1 MSREYPKS
9 EVVAESI
16 VKALQA
22 SAGVHPVFRVD
33 EPELRALAA
42 RLRPLLEAA
51 QKDEEWDPLDYL
63 LGALHALFR
72 AMQLEFADRSAPL
85 DAAYWNGPLTRVRYM
100 QAGDI
105 RTDGKWLAGFYFNA
119 ALARIAAALDRI
131 VTLVEVRS
139 HGRKS
144 SGKFWERLQD
154 LGWGTW
160 HDPDF
165 ELASGQ
171 PSKAYSTYA
180 EVNFLKHDPKGRAT
194 GRQVTF
200 ADAISAFGE
209 VLDLTQ
215 RHVRLGGVAPP

>member
-1 MSREYPKS
+1 MSQEEQKS
-9 EVVAESI
+9 EVVADSI
-16 VKALQA
+16 VKALRA
-22 SAGVHPVFRVD
+22 SPGVHPVFRID
-33 EPELRALAA
+33 DPELRTLAD

-51 QKDEEWDPLDYL
+51 QTEEERAPLDYL

-72 AMQLEFADRSAPL
+72 ARQLEFVDRSGPL
-85 DAAYWNGPLTRVRYM
+85 DATYWNGPLTRVRYM

-139 HGRKS
+139 RGKKN
-144 SGKFWERLQD
+144 SGKFWERLQG

-160 HDPDF
+160 HKPDF
-165 ELASGQ
+165 KLASGQ

-200 ADAISAFGE
+200 ADAISAFRE

-215 RHVRLGGVAPP
+215 QYVQLGGAAPP

>member
-1 MSREYPKS
+1 MSQEETKS
-9 EVVAESI
+9 QVVGDAI
-16 VKALQA
+16 VGALRA
-22 SAGVHPVFRVD
+22 APGVHPVFRVD
-33 EPELRALAA
+33 DPELRGLAD
-42 RLRPLLEAA
+42 RLRLLLEAA
-51 QKDEEWDPLDYL
+51 QMDEVRDPLDYL

-72 AMQLEFADRSAPL
+72 ARQLEFVDRNAPL

-131 VTLVEVRS
+131 VTLIEVRS
-139 HGRKS
+139 HGTKR
-144 SGKFWERLQD
+144 SGKFWKRLQD

-160 HDPDF
+160 HDPEF
-165 ELASGQ
+165 GLASGE
-171 PSKAYSTYA
+171 PSKAYRTYA

-194 GRQVTF
+194 GRQVSF
-200 ADAISAFGE
+200 ADAISAFSE

-215 RHVRLGGVAPP
+215 QHVRLGAAPQP